1 MSSNQRDP
9 NKAVDFII
17 NEAPHF
23 AAAKA
28 QRVYLEEFR
37 KSKKALLMNESPE
50 KAANAREQYAYSH
63 PDYIGVLDGLKAAV
77 EVEER
82 LKWDLVGAQLRVEI
96 WRSQEASNRGQE
108 RSTR

>member
-1 MSSNQRDP
+1 MSRDIDP

-17 NEAPHF
+17 KEAQHF
-23 AAAKA
+23 ARAKA

-63 PDYIGVLDGLKAAV
+63 PDYIGVLEGIRAAI
-77 EVEER
+77 EIEES
-82 LKWDLVGAQLRVEI
+82 LKWELIGAQLRVEV
-96 WRSQEASNRGQE
+96 WRSQEASNRGQD

>member
-1 MSSNQRDP
+1 MSRDIDP
-9 NKAVDFII
+9 NKAIDYII
-17 NEAPHF
+17 KEAPRF

-63 PDYIGVLDGLKAAV
+63 HDYIGVLDGIRAAI
-77 EVEER
+77 EIEES
-82 LKWDLVGAQLRVEI
+82 LKWELIGAQLRVEV
-96 WRSQEASNRGQE
+96 WRSTEASNRGQD
-108 RSTR
+108 RSMR

>member
-1 MSSNQRDP
+1 MSREIDP
-9 NKAVDFII
+9 NKAIDFII
-17 NEAPHF
+17 KEAPRF

-63 PDYIGVLDGLKAAV
+63 PDYIGVLDGIRAAI
-77 EVEER
+77 EIEES
-82 LKWDLVGAQLRVEI
+82 LKWELIGAQLRVEV
-96 WRSQEASNRGQE
+96 WRSQEASNRGQD
-108 RSTR
+108 RSMR

>member
-1 MSSNQRDP
+1 MSRDIDP
-9 NKAVDFII
+9 NKAIDYII
-17 NEAPHF
+17 KEAPRF

-63 PDYIGVLDGLKAAV
+63 PDYIGVLDGIRAAI
-77 EVEER
+77 EIEES
-82 LKWDLVGAQLRVEI
+82 LKWELIGAQLRVEV
-96 WRSQEASNRGQE
+96 WRSQEASNRGQD
-108 RSTR
+108 RSMR